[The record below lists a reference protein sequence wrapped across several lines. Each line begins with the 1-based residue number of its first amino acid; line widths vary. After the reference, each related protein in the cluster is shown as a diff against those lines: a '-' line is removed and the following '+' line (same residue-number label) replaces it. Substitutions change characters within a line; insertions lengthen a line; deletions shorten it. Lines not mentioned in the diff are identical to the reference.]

1 MIRRAVGVTEIVI
14 LIAVSA
20 VLGFSAPQTA
30 EIKDGARVV
39 HNEKPGK
46 WGASPKVRLDFIRR
60 IGDVDT
66 EDENLA
72 FDTPGNLVEDR
83 QGNIYIADVGN
94 VRIQKFDKNGTYL
107 ASLGRKGQGPG
118 EFDSIDSLDIDAK
131 ARLWVLDRNQR
142 RLMILT
148 SDGREDRAIRF
159 LKRRLTSLRPMKDGS
174 FLVSESYSTGP
185 EPVSPKILLKRMN
198 EEEEILGEFCLP
210 VDFGE
215 AVTNQSANGI
225 STAIGS
231 DGSPVISFHKQNRV
245 EKYSTEGKILWRAD
259 RPLNFDT
266 KVIEKGEYKKT
277 ANSASYKGP
286 KMNLCSNG
294 VAVDGAGRIWVVT
307 CRRQIKPEEGIFISK
322 SFGPTG
328 LISKKVEGNT
338 DLRTTDMFQMDI
350 FDPEGSLLGSLPV
363 SQFVDGIWI
372 FGDRLYLLDR
382 DHGAAYHQYRIVE
395 R

>member
-1 MIRRAVGVTEIVI
+1 MNARPLGTIGIIVFFIMTAIPAV
-14 LIAVSA
+14 
-20 VLGFSAPQTA
+20 SAPQTV
-30 EIKDGARVV
+30 ETKDGIRII
-39 HNEKPGK
+39 HNGK
-46 WGASPKVRLDFIRR
+46 TGRWGTNPKAGLELIRI
-60 IGDVDT
+60 IGDIDT

-83 QGNIYIADVGN
+83 RENIYIADVGN
-94 VRIQKFDKNGTYL
+94 VRIQKFDKNGKFL

-131 ARLWVLDRNQR
+131 GRLWVLDRNQR

-148 SDGREDRAIRF
+148 PDGREDRAIRF
-159 LKRRLTSLRPMKDGS
+159 LKRRLTSIRPMKDGS

-185 EPVSPKILLKRMN
+185 EPVSPTILLKRMN

-225 STAIGS
+225 STAIGG
-231 DGSPVISFHKQNRV
+231 DGSPVISFYKQNRV

-277 ANSASYKGP
+277 ADSASYKGP

-307 CRRQIKPEEGIFISK
+307 CRRQIKPEEGIYISK

-338 DLRTTDMFQMDI
+338 DLRTTDMFQLDI
-350 FDPEGSLLGSLPV
+350 FDPQGVLLGTLPV

-372 FGDRLYLLDR
+372 WGDRLYLLDR